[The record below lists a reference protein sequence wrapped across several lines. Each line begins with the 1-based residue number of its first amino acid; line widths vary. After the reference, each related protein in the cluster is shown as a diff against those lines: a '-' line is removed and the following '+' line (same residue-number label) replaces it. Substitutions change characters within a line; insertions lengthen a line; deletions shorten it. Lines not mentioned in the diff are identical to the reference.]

1 MNRHL
6 SGLTIAATVLLSAGF
21 ARADD
26 DAAPKPVDQ
35 SAYNAFNPAPDSA
48 LRAFCTDRPTKS
60 DNPCTVDAGRFQVES
75 DILNVTFQR
84 TGGVTTDTYLFT
96 SPNLKLGLTDAT
108 DAELAFTPAETVVT
122 HDHGMNSTI
131 TGFGDLVARLK
142 WNLIGNSGGDL
153 SITLSPYVKL
163 PTARHGIGNGAVEE
177 GILIPVQYNLPAGWQ
192 IGFNGE
198 VDALKNQ
205 DDTGR
210 HANYIAIFS
219 ASHPVSKT
227 LTGSVEVWTDVN
239 DDPTGTVKEASFDL
253 ALAWLPPATPN
264 LQFDGGLNL
273 GLNNATPGAQVY
285 VGVSR
290 RF

>member
-1 MNRHL
+1 MNRYL
-6 SGLTIAATVLLSAGF
+6 SGLALVALLLRAGL
-21 ARADD
+21 ACAQDD
-26 DAAPKPVDQ
+26 PKPVDQ
-35 SAYNAFNPAPDSA
+35 SAYNLFNPAPDSA

-60 DNPCTVDAGRFQVES
+60 NNPCTVDAGRFQVES
-75 DILNVTFQR
+75 DILNATFQR

-96 SPNLKLGLTDAT
+96 SPNLKIGLTANT

-131 TGFGDLVARLK
+131 TGFGDLFARLK

-153 SITLSPYVKL
+153 SIALSPYVKL
-163 PTARHGIGNGAVEE
+163 PTARHGIGDGTVEE
-177 GILIPVQYNLPAGWQ
+177 GLLIPVQYNLPAGWQ
-192 IGFNGE
+192 LGFNGE

-210 HANYIAIFS
+210 HVNYVAIFS
-219 ASHPVSKT
+219 IAHPITKT
-227 LTGSVEVWTDVN
+227 VTGSAEFWTDYN
-239 DDPTGTVKEASFDL
+239 DDPSGIVRERSFDL
-253 ALAWLPPATPN
+253 ALAWIPPRTPN
-264 LQFDGGLNL
+264 LQFDGGVNI